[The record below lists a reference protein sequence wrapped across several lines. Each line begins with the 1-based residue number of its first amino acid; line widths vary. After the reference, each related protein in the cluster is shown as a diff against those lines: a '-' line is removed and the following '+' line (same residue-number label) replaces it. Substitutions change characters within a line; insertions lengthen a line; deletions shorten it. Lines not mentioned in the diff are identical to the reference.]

1 MLAHSLAASG
11 YVDKEW
17 MHWRLVFF
25 FLALQWTEVCPP
37 SRQLSRP
44 QLMIQGPN
52 LSALSMCAP
61 PVRRHSGG
69 CQLGS
74 PEEPG
79 GGGAMRGG
87 ARLMTHSRYLTVDG
101 NYGRSGV
108 PVRHRCSHDCAAAG
122 RLP

>member
-79 GGGAMRGG
+79 GGGGHDRGG
-87 ARLMTHSRYLTVDG
+87 PPHDALTILDCRWQLRQIR
-101 NYGRSGV
+101 RSCEA
-108 PVRHRCSHDCAAAG
+108 P
-122 RLP
+122 LQP